1 MQKKIFV
8 QKNVRSGGGSRSYAK
23 LLLWAAV
30 SLMVLV
36 LIAPLFSRRGKESRE
51 AVKKPDSERGIVV
64 KEIPRS
70 LELLQPDGGGQKQ
83 ETAKDVTGTGNTPS
97 PTTQVPPVT
106 PTPAP
111 AATAPSHPTVPG
123 AVPPAA
129 PPSAGQ
135 NTEKAQNWVEMP
147 KPPPVE
153 STVAKEPVP
162 GSIVPDQPPL
172 AKKQEASPPKDK
184 TPVSVAK
191 KPTVPPV
198 PSAGELK
205 NKQAVVPPEASKKM
219 VKTTAPPAPASPTD
233 DTAAPAKPS
242 PAREEGGAYAVQVG
256 SFKEKQNAEEMQ
268 QNLQKRGYQVQMK
281 PATHPKL
288 GTIYVVQLAPVT
300 DVSKAS
306 TLVEQ
311 IKHEEKVKP
320 MIIRVPLSP

>member
-30 SLMVLV
+30 SLMALV
-36 LIAPLFSRRGKESRE
+36 LIAPLFSRHGKESRE
-51 AVKKPDSERGIVV
+51 AFKKPDSERGIVV

-70 LELLQPDGGGQKQ
+70 LELLQPDGAQKQ
-83 ETAKDVTGTGNTPS
+83 ETAKDATGTANTQS
-97 PTTQVPPVT
+97 PATQ
-106 PTPAP
+106 TPAAPP
-111 AATAPSHPTVPG
+111 APEPVATAQPQSTVPG
-123 AVPPAA
+123 ATPPAA
-129 PPSAGQ
+129 PSGAAQ
-135 NTEKAQNWVEMP
+135 DTEKAQNWVEMP

-153 STVAKEPVP
+153 SSVTKEPVP
-162 GSIVPDQPPL
+162 SSTIPDQPPV

-184 TPVSVAK
+184 TAVSVAK
-191 KPTVPPV
+191 KPTAPPA
-198 PSAGELK
+198 PPPGELK
-205 NKQAVVPPEASKKM
+205 KKQAAVSPDTPKKM
-219 VKTTAPPAPASPTD
+219 VKTTAPPAPASPSA
-233 DTAAPAKPS
+233 DTPAPAKPS
-242 PAREEGGAYAVQVG
+242 PATEVGGAYAVQVG

-288 GTIYVVQLAPVT
+288 GTIYVVQLAPVA

-306 TLVEQ
+306 TQVEQ

-320 MIIRVPLSP
+320 MIIRVPASP

>member
-36 LIAPLFSRRGKESRE
+36 LITPLFSRRGKESRE

-70 LELLQPDGGGQKQ
+70 LELLQPDGGQKQ

-97 PTTQVPPVT
+97 PATQVAPVP
-106 PTPAP
+106 PTPEP
-111 AATAPSHPTVPG
+111 AATAQSHPTVPG
-123 AVPPAA
+123 AAPPAA
-129 PPSAGQ
+129 PPSAAQ
-135 NTEKAQNWVEMP
+135 DTEKAQNWVEMP
-147 KPPPVE
+147 KSPPVE

-162 GSIVPDQPPL
+162 GPAVSDQSPVT
-172 AKKQEASPPKDK
+172 KKPEASPPKDK

-191 KPTVPPV
+191 KPTAPPV
-198 PSAGELK
+198 PSPGELK
-205 NKQAVVPPEASKKM
+205 KKQAVVPPEAPKKM
-219 VKTTAPPAPASPTD
+219 VKTTAPPAPASPAD
-233 DTAAPAKPS
+233 DTPAPAKPS
-242 PAREEGGAYAVQVG
+242 PAKEEGGAYAVQVG

-288 GTIYVVQLAPVT
+288 GTIYVVQLAPVA

-306 TLVEQ
+306 TQVEQ

-320 MIIRVPLSP
+320 MIIRVPSSP

>member
-8 QKNVRSGGGSRSYAK
+8 QENVRSGGGSRSYAK

-36 LIAPLFSRRGKESRE
+36 LIAPLFSRHGKESRE

-70 LELLQPDGGGQKQ
+70 LELLQPDETQKQ
-83 ETAKDVTGTGNTPS
+83 EVAKDVTSTGNTPS
-97 PTTQVPPVT
+97 PATQ
-106 PTPAP
+106 TPAAPP
-111 AATAPSHPTVPG
+111 APEPVATAQPQSTVPG
-123 AVPPAA
+123 AT
-129 PPSAGQ
+129 PSATPPGAAQ
-135 NTEKAQNWVEMP
+135 DTDKAQNWVEMP
-147 KPPPVE
+147 KPPPAE
-153 STVAKEPVP
+153 PSTAKEPVP
-162 GSIVPDQPPL
+162 SPAIPDQPPV

-191 KPTVPPV
+191 KPTVPPAL
-198 PSAGELK
+198 PPGELK
-205 NKQAVVPPEASKKM
+205 KKQAAVPPEAPKKM
-219 VKTTAPPAPASPTD
+219 VKATAPPAPASPPAD
-233 DTAAPAKPS
+233 NAPPAKPS
-242 PAREEGGAYAVQVG
+242 PAREGGGAYAVQVG

-288 GTIYVVQLAPVT
+288 GTIYVVQLAPVA

-306 TLVEQ
+306 TQVEQ
-311 IKHEEKVKP
+311 NKHEEKVKP
-320 MIIRVPLSP
+320 MIIRVPSSP

>member
-30 SLMVLV
+30 SLIVLV
-36 LIAPLFSRRGKESRE
+36 LIAPLFSRHGKESRE
-51 AVKKPDSERGIVV
+51 AAKKPDAERGIVV

-70 LELLQPDGGGQKQ
+70 LELLQPDGAQKQ

-97 PTTQVPPVT
+97 SATQAPAVPPTSEPAVT
-106 PTPAP
+106 AQPHA
-111 AATAPSHPTVPG
+111 TVPG
-123 AVPPAA
+123 ATPPAA
-129 PPSAGQ
+129 PPSVAQ
-135 NTEKAQNWVEMP
+135 DTEKAQNWVEMP
-147 KPPPVE
+147 KSPPVE
-153 STVAKEPVP
+153 SSAVKESVT
-162 GSIVPDQPPL
+162 SSAVPDQPPV
-172 AKKQEASPPKDK
+172 AKKQEASPLKDK

-191 KPTVPPV
+191 KPTALPA
-198 PSAGELK
+198 PSPGELK
-205 NKQAVVPPEASKKM
+205 KKQSVVPPEAPKKM
-219 VKTTAPPAPASPTD
+219 VKTTTPPALASPSD
-233 DTAAPAKPS
+233 DTEAPAKPS
-242 PAREEGGAYAVQVG
+242 PAREDGGAYAVQVG

-320 MIIRVPLSP
+320 MIIRVPPSP